1 MKKFSKQFEGQ
12 LVPEWKEAFVDYWEL
27 KKDLKRIQVRKKK
40 LASSTSK
47 GDEYETE
54 LLEQFVDTDATKEFF
69 TRLDLQL
76 NKVNQFYKAKEK
88 EFLERG
94 GSLKKQMDIL
104 LELESAIKS
113 QNVKGPVINNESNE
127 APSMCSSIT
136 NEEEST
142 KITIEFERTEDN
154 FSDSQRLDDSSNSMK
169 ARTEE
174 AKLRSLSNRVIN
186 CGAKNLTINI
196 PFTTPSRTISA
207 ISDLMWKDIFSSSKK
222 CDANGVNKLRINKT
236 KLHHAEK
243 MIKGGFIEL
252 YKGLGYLQNYRNLN
266 MLAFVKI
273 LKKFDKVT
281 GKQILPVFLK
291 VAIKLM
297 DEVEEIFVKHFA
309 KGDERKAM
317 KYLKPQHR
325 DESHS
330 KTFFIGLL
338 TGCFIALFIGY
349 CTMYRCSDNPIYMEI
364 VYHVLRHLN
373 KV

>member
-1 MKKFSKQFEGQ
+1 
-12 LVPEWKEAFVDYWEL
+12 
-27 KKDLKRIQVRKKK
+27 VRKKK

-88 EFLERG
+88 DFLERG
-94 GSLKKQMDIL
+94 ESLKKQMDIL
-104 LELESAIKS
+104 LELESTIKS

-169 ARTEE
+169 VRTEE

-281 GKQILPVFLK
+281 GKQILPDYLK
-291 VAIKLM
+291 VVESSYFNSSEKAIKLM
-297 DEVEEIFVKHFA
+297 DEVEEISVKHFT
-309 KGDERKAM
+309 KDDDRKAM

-330 KTFFIGLL
+330 KTFFIGLF

-364 VYHVLRHLN
+364 DYHVLRCLN